1 MQRKLSLQNS
11 GHHAYGVVDLQ
22 TCIGPNDAITQQ
34 HFHCVHFRIWLVG
47 DAVPGKLLLT
57 HVCNSTSNLN
67 RFRAIRRMI
76 SETKRP
82 PGNWAAFSSR
92 EN

>member
-34 HFHCVHFRIWLVG
+34 HFHCVHFRI
-47 DAVPGKLLLT
+47 
-57 HVCNSTSNLN
+57 
-67 RFRAIRRMI
+67 
-76 SETKRP
+76 
-82 PGNWAAFSSR
+82 
-92 EN
+92 